1 MAVTAT
7 PSVSTVS
14 IAAYRIT
21 VGTGRGLTHLSTV
34 GTPPGSVATPSG
46 VAGGSFDLWFDPV
59 ANVILDVV
67 ITKG

>member
-21 VGTGRGLTHLSTV
+21 VGTGTGTHTSFHRGH
-34 GTPPGSVATPSG
+34 PSG
-46 VAGGSFDLWFDPV
+46 IGSHPLWSRGGFLRPLVRPDRERNHL
-59 ANVILDVV
+59 
-67 ITKG
+67 GCR

>member
-46 VAGGSFDLWFDPV
+46 VAGGSFDLWYDPI
-59 ANVILDVV
+59 ANVIVLDVV
-67 ITKG
+67 S